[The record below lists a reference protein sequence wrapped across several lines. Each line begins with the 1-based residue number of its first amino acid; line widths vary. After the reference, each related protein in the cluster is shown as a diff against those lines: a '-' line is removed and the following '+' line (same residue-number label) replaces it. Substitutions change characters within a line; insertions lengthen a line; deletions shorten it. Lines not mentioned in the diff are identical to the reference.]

1 MNTTTTASPTAAF
14 PPVVELATQQWLNEP
29 AAAVGPPLDELSP
42 TDAREVLRQVQ
53 ASVPVELPPAQIDDR
68 VIPGG
73 PTGEVSIRIV
83 RPANTTGVLPVVL
96 HSHGDGWIP
105 GDKDTHE
112 RLGCELANQ
121 AQAVVVFD
129 YTPAPE
135 AHYPTQNEQAYTAL
149 HWAIASAAQTSADPT
164 RVVLI
169 GDSVGGNMTAALT
182 LMAKQ
187 HGGPQIA
194 AQLLFYLLTDAN
206 LDTSTYHRY
215 AEGPW
220 LSREAMRWFWDSY
233 LPDQGRQ
240 SEVTASPLQAS
251 PEQLRGLPP
260 ALIINGE
267 QDVLRDEGE
276 AYARKLSRAGVPVT
290 QVRYGGTIHT
300 VLLNPITHTVHD
312 MSACQDQV
320 SRARENPVAADA
332 IMSAAKAQGRE
343 RTIAARR
350 KLSTQ

>member
-1 MNTTTTASPTAAF
+1 MAAF
-14 PPVVELATQQWLNEP
+14 PPLVELATQQWLNEP
-29 AAAVGPPLDELSP
+29 AGPPLDELSP
-42 TDAREVLRQVQ
+42 TDAREVQRQVK
-53 ASVPVELPPAQIDDR
+53 ASVPVELPLAQIDDR

-73 PTGEVSIRIV
+73 PAGEVSIRIV
-83 RPANTTGVLPVVL
+83 RAANTTGVLPVVF
-96 HSHGDGWIP
+96 HSHGGGWIL

-121 AQAVVVFD
+121 AQAVVVFVD

-149 HWAIASAAQTSADPT
+149 QWAIASAAQISADPT

-169 GDSVGGNMTAALT
+169 GDSVGGNMTAVLT

-194 AQLLFYLLTDAN
+194 AQLLFYLVTDAN
-206 LDTSTYHRY
+206 LDTSTYQRY
-215 AEGPW
+215 TEGPW

-240 SEVTASPLQAS
+240 SEVTASPLDAS

-300 VLLNPITHTVHD
+300 VLLNPITHTVNG
-312 MSACQDQV
+312 MSVCQDQV
-320 SRARENPVAADA
+320 RRARENPVAADA

>member
-1 MNTTTTASPTAAF
+1 MTTTTAPSTTAAF
-14 PPVVELATQQWLNEP
+14 PPVI
-29 AAAVGPPLDELSP
+29 ELSP
-42 TDAREVLRQVQ
+42 ADAREVLRQVQ

-68 VIPGG
+68 AIPGG
-73 PTGEVSIRIV
+73 PTGEVSIWIV
-83 RPANTTGVLPVVL
+83 RPADTTGVLPVVF
-96 HSHGDGWIP
+96 HSRGGGWIP
-105 GDKDTHE
+105 GDKDTYE

-129 YTPAPE
+129 YTRAPE
-135 AHYPTQNEQAYTAL
+135 AHYPAQNEQAYTAL
-149 HWAIASAAQTSADPT
+149 HWAIPSAAQISAYPT

-169 GDSVGGNMTAALT
+169 GSVGCNMTAALT

-187 HGGPQIA
+187 HGGPHIA

-206 LDTSTYHRY
+206 LDTSTYQRHT
-215 AEGPW
+215 EGPW

-233 LPDQGRQ
+233 LPDQARQ

-267 QDVLRDEGE
+267 QDVLRDEGD
-276 AYARKLSRAGVPVT
+276 AYARRLSRAGVPVT

-300 VLLNPITHTVHD
+300 VPLNPVTDTVNG
-312 MSACQDQV
+312 MPVCQDQV
-320 SRARENPVAADA
+320 SRARENLVAADA

>member
-1 MNTTTTASPTAAF
+1 MSTTTAPSTTAAF
-14 PPVVELATQQWLNEP
+14 PPVVELSP
-29 AAAVGPPLDELSP
+29 A
-42 TDAREVLRQVQ
+42 DAREVLRQVQ
-53 ASVPVELPPAQIDDR
+53 VSVPVELPPAQIDDR

-96 HSHGDGWIP
+96 HSRGGGWIP

-121 AQAVVVFD
+121 ARVVVVFD

-135 AHYPTQNEQAYTAL
+135 AHYPTQNSQACTPL
-149 HWAIASAAQTSADPT
+149 HWAIASAAQITADPT

-169 GDSVGGNMTAALT
+169 GSAGGNMTAALT

-194 AQLLFYLLTDAN
+194 AQLLFYLVTDAN
-206 LDTSTYHRY
+206 LDTSTYQRH
-215 AEGPW
+215 AEDPW
-220 LSREAMRWFWDSY
+220 LSREPMRWFWDSC
-233 LPDQGRQ
+233 LPDQARQ

-267 QDVLRDEGE
+267 QDVLRDESE
-276 AYARKLSRAGVPVT
+276 AYARRLSRAGVPVT

-300 VLLNPITHTVHD
+300 VLLNPITGTVNGVPV
-312 MSACQDQV
+312 CQDQV
-320 SRARENPVAADA
+320 SRARENLVAADA

>member
-1 MNTTTTASPTAAF
+1 MTTTTAPSTTAAF
-14 PPVVELATQQWLNEP
+14 PPVI
-29 AAAVGPPLDELSP
+29 ELSP
-42 TDAREVLRQVQ
+42 ADAREVLRQVQ

-68 VIPGG
+68 AIPGG
-73 PTGEVSIRIV
+73 PTGEVSIWIV
-83 RPANTTGVLPVVL
+83 RPADTTGVLPVVF
-96 HSHGDGWIP
+96 HSRGGGWIL
-105 GDKDTHE
+105 GDKDTYE
-112 RLGCELANQ
+112 RLDCELANQ
-121 AQAVVVFD
+121 AQAVVVFVD
-129 YTPAPE
+129 YTRALE

-149 HWAIASAAQTSADPT
+149 HWAIASAAQISADPT

-169 GDSVGGNMTAALT
+169 GSVGCNMTAALT

-194 AQLLFYLLTDAN
+194 AQLLFYLVTDAS
-206 LDTSTYHRY
+206 LDTSTHQRH

-233 LPDQGRQ
+233 LPGQARQ

-267 QDVLRDEGE
+267 QDVLRDEGD
-276 AYARKLSRAGVPVT
+276 AYTRRLSRAGVPVT

-300 VLLNPITHTVHD
+300 VPLNPITDTVNG
-312 MSACQDQV
+312 MPVCQDQV
-320 SRARENPVAADA
+320 SRARENLVAADA
-332 IMSAAKAQGRE
+332 IMSAAKAQGRQ
-343 RTIAARR
+343 RTIAASR

>member
-1 MNTTTTASPTAAF
+1 MSTTTTPSPTAAF
-14 PPVVELATQQWLNEP
+14 PPVV
-29 AAAVGPPLDELSP
+29 ELSP

-53 ASVPVELPPAQIDDR
+53 ASVPVELPPAKIDDR

-83 RPANTTGVLPVVL
+83 RPANTTGVLPVVF
-96 HSHGDGWIP
+96 HSRGGWIP
-105 GDKDTHE
+105 GDNDTHE

-121 AQAVVVFD
+121 ARAVVVFDD

-149 HWAIASAAQTSADPT
+149 HWAIASAAQISADPT

-169 GDSVGGNMTAALT
+169 GSVGCNMTAALT

-194 AQLLFYLLTDAN
+194 AQLLFYLVTDAG

-220 LSREAMRWFWDSY
+220 LSRESMRWFWDSY
-233 LPDQGRQ
+233 LPDQARQ

-276 AYARKLSRAGVPVT
+276 AYARRLSRAGVPVT

-300 VLLNPITHTVHD
+300 VLLNPITDTVHD
-312 MSACQDQV
+312 MPVCQDQV
-320 SRARENPVAADA
+320 SRARENLAAADA

>member
-1 MNTTTTASPTAAF
+1 MTTTTAPSTTAAF
-14 PPVVELATQQWLNEP
+14 PPVI
-29 AAAVGPPLDELSP
+29 ELSP
-42 TDAREVLRQVQ
+42 ADAREVLRQVQ

-68 VIPGG
+68 AIPGG

-83 RPANTTGVLPVVL
+83 RPADTTGVLPVVF
-96 HSHGDGWIP
+96 HSRGGGWIP
-105 GDKDTHE
+105 GDKDTYE

-129 YTPAPE
+129 YTRAPE
-135 AHYPTQNEQAYTAL
+135 AHYPIQNEQAYTAL
-149 HWAIASAAQTSADPT
+149 HRAIPSAAQISADPT

-169 GDSVGGNMTAALT
+169 GSVGGNMTAALT

-194 AQLLFYLLTDAN
+194 AQLLFYLVTDAN
-206 LDTSTYHRY
+206 LDTSTYQRH

-220 LSREAMRWFWDSY
+220 LSREAMRWFWDSC
-233 LPDQGRQ
+233 LPDQARQ

-276 AYARKLSRAGVPVT
+276 AYARRLSRAGVPVT
-290 QVRYGGTIHT
+290 QVRYGGTT
-300 VLLNPITHTVHD
+300 RSTPCCSTRSPTP
-312 MSACQDQV
+312 STAC
-320 SRARENPVAADA
+320 RCART
-332 IMSAAKAQGRE
+332 R
-343 RTIAARR
+343 
-350 KLSTQ
+350 

>member
-1 MNTTTTASPTAAF
+1 MTTTTAPSTTAAF
-14 PPVVELATQQWLNEP
+14 PPVVELSP
-29 AAAVGPPLDELSP
+29 A
-42 TDAREVLRQVQ
+42 DAREVLRQAR

-68 VIPGG
+68 AIPGG
-73 PTGEVSIRIV
+73 PTGEVSIWIV
-83 RPANTTGVLPVVL
+83 RPADTTGVLSVVFR
-96 HSHGDGWIP
+96 SRGGWIL
-105 GDKDTHE
+105 GDKDTYE
-112 RLGCELANQ
+112 RLDCELANQ
-121 AQAVVVFD
+121 AQAVVVFAD
-129 YTPAPE
+129 YTRALE

-149 HWAIASAAQTSADPT
+149 HWAIASAAQISADPT
-164 RVVLI
+164 RVILI
-169 GDSVGGNMTAALT
+169 GSVGCNMTAALT

-194 AQLLFYLLTDAN
+194 AQLLFYLVTDAS
-206 LDTSTYHRY
+206 LDTSTYQRH
-215 AEGPW
+215 AEGSW

-233 LPDQGRQ
+233 LPDQARQ

-267 QDVLRDEGE
+267 QDEFRDEGD
-276 AYARKLSRAGVPVT
+276 AYARRLSRAGVPVT
-290 QVRYGGTIHT
+290 QVRFGGTIHT
-300 VLLNPITHTVHD
+300 VPLNPITDTVNG
-312 MSACQDQV
+312 MPVCQDQV
-320 SRARENPVAADA
+320 SRARENLVAADA

>member
-1 MNTTTTASPTAAF
+1 MNTTTAPSTTAAF
-14 PPVVELATQQWLNEP
+14 PPVI
-29 AAAVGPPLDELSP
+29 ELSP
-42 TDAREVLRQVQ
+42 ADAREVLRQVQ
-53 ASVPVELPPAQIDDR
+53 ASVPVELPLAQIDDR

-96 HSHGDGWIP
+96 HSHGGGWIP
-105 GDKDTHE
+105 GDKDIHE
-112 RLGCELANQ
+112 RLGCELADQ
-121 AQAVVVFD
+121 AQAVVVFVR

-135 AHYPTQNEQAYTAL
+135 AHYPTQNEQVYTAL
-149 HWAIASAAQTSADPT
+149 HWAVASAAQISAGPT

-169 GDSVGGNMTAALT
+169 GSVGGNMTAALT

-194 AQLLFYLLTDAN
+194 AQLLFYLVTDAC
-206 LDTSTYHRY
+206 
-215 AEGPW
+215 
-220 LSREAMRWFWDSY
+220 
-233 LPDQGRQ
+233 
-240 SEVTASPLQAS
+240 
-251 PEQLRGLPP
+251 
-260 ALIINGE
+260 
-267 QDVLRDEGE
+267 
-276 AYARKLSRAGVPVT
+276 ARRLSRAGVPVT

-300 VLLNPITHTVHD
+300 VLLNPITHTVD
-312 MSACQDQV
+312 GMPVCQDQV
-320 SRARENPVAADA
+320 SCARENLVAADA

>member
-1 MNTTTTASPTAAF
+1 MTTTTAPSTTAAF
-14 PPVVELATQQWLNEP
+14 PPVI
-29 AAAVGPPLDELSP
+29 ELSP
-42 TDAREVLRQVQ
+42 ADAREVLRQVQ

-68 VIPGG
+68 AIPGG
-73 PTGEVSIRIV
+73 PTGEVSIWIV
-83 RPANTTGVLPVVL
+83 RPADTTGVLPVVF
-96 HSHGDGWIP
+96 HSRGGGWIL
-105 GDKDTHE
+105 GDKDTYE

-129 YTPAPE
+129 YTRAPE
-135 AHYPTQNEQAYTAL
+135 AHYPIQNEQAYTAL
-149 HWAIASAAQTSADPT
+149 HRAIPSAAQISADPT

-169 GDSVGGNMTAALT
+169 GSVGCNMTAALT

-194 AQLLFYLLTDAN
+194 AQLLFYLVTDAN
-206 LDTSTYHRY
+206 LDTSTYQRH

-220 LSREAMRWFWDSY
+220 LSREAMRWFWDSC
-233 LPDQGRQ
+233 LPDQARQ

-276 AYARKLSRAGVPVT
+276 AYARRLSRAGVPVT
-290 QVRYGGTIHT
+290 QVRYGGTT
-300 VLLNPITHTVHD
+300 RSTPCCSTRSPTP
-312 MSACQDQV
+312 STAC
-320 SRARENPVAADA
+320 RCART
-332 IMSAAKAQGRE
+332 R
-343 RTIAARR
+343 
-350 KLSTQ
+350 

>member
-1 MNTTTTASPTAAF
+1 MTTTTAPSTTAAF
-14 PPVVELATQQWLNEP
+14 PPVI
-29 AAAVGPPLDELSP
+29 ELSP
-42 TDAREVLRQVQ
+42 ADAREVLRQVQ

-68 VIPGG
+68 AIPGG
-73 PTGEVSIRIV
+73 PTGEVSIWIV
-83 RPANTTGVLPVVL
+83 RPADTTEVLPVVF
-96 HSHGDGWIP
+96 HSRGGGWIL
-105 GDKDTHE
+105 GDKDTYE
-112 RLGCELANQ
+112 RLDCELANQ
-121 AQAVVVFD
+121 AQAVVVFVD
-129 YTPAPE
+129 YTRALE

-149 HWAIASAAQTSADPT
+149 HWAIASEAQISAGPA

-169 GDSVGGNMTAALT
+169 DSAGCNMTAALT

-194 AQLLFYLLTDAN
+194 AQLMFYLVTDAG
-206 LDTSTYHRY
+206 LDTSTYQRH

-233 LPDQGRQ
+233 LPDQARQ
-240 SEVTASPLQAS
+240 SEVTASPLKAS

-260 ALIINGE
+260 ALIISGE
-267 QDVLRDEGE
+267 QDVLRDEGDT
-276 AYARKLSRAGVPVT
+276 YARNSRGAGVPVT

-300 VLLNPITHTVHD
+300 VPLNPITDTVNG
-312 MSACQDQV
+312 MPVCQDQV
-320 SRARENPVAADA
+320 SRARENLVAADA

>member
-1 MNTTTTASPTAAF
+1 MTTTTAPSTTAAF
-14 PPVVELATQQWLNEP
+14 PPVI
-29 AAAVGPPLDELSP
+29 ELSP
-42 TDAREVLRQVQ
+42 ADAREVLRQVQ

-83 RPANTTGVLPVVL
+83 RPADTTGVLPVVF
-96 HSHGDGWIP
+96 HSRGGGWIP
-105 GDKDTHE
+105 GDKDTYE

-121 AQAVVVFD
+121 AQVVVVFD
-129 YTPAPE
+129 YTPVPE
-135 AHYPTQNEQAYTAL
+135 AHYPIQNSQAYTAL
-149 HWAIASAAQTSADPT
+149 HWAFASAAQISADLT

-169 GDSVGGNMTAALT
+169 GSVGGNMTAALT

-194 AQLLFYLLTDAN
+194 AQLLFYLVTDAN
-206 LDTSTYHRY
+206 LDTSTYQRH

-233 LPDQGRQ
+233 LPDQARQ

-276 AYARKLSRAGVPVT
+276 AYARRLSRAGVPVT

-300 VLLNPITHTVHD
+300 VLLNPITDTVNG
-312 MSACQDQV
+312 MPVCQDQV
-320 SRARENPVAADA
+320 SRARENLVAADA

>member
-1 MNTTTTASPTAAF
+1 MVFHS
-14 PPVVELATQQWLNEP
+14 
-29 AAAVGPPLDELSP
+29 
-42 TDAREVLRQVQ
+42 R
-53 ASVPVELPPAQIDDR
+53 
-68 VIPGG
+68 GG
-73 PTGEVSIRIV
+73 
-83 RPANTTGVLPVVL
+83 
-96 HSHGDGWIP
+96 GWIP
-105 GDKDTHE
+105 GDKDTYE

-121 AQAVVVFD
+121 AQAVVVFVD
-129 YTPAPE
+129 YTRAPE
-135 AHYPTQNEQAYTAL
+135 AHYPAQNEQAYTAL
-149 HWAIASAAQTSADPT
+149 HWAIPSAAQISAYPT

-169 GDSVGGNMTAALT
+169 GSVGCNMTAALT

-187 HGGPQIA
+187 HGGPHIA

-206 LDTSTYHRY
+206 LDTSTYQRHT
-215 AEGPW
+215 EGPW

-233 LPDQGRQ
+233 LPDQARQ

-276 AYARKLSRAGVPVT
+276 AYARRLSRAGVPVT

-300 VLLNPITHTVHD
+300 VPLNPVTDTVNG
-312 MSACQDQV
+312 MPVCQDQV
-320 SRARENPVAADA
+320 SRARENLVAADA

>member
-1 MNTTTTASPTAAF
+1 MNTTTAPSTTAAF
-14 PPVVELATQQWLNEP
+14 PPVI
-29 AAAVGPPLDELSP
+29 ELSP
-42 TDAREVLRQVQ
+42 ADAREVLRQVQ
-53 ASVPVELPPAQIDDR
+53 ASVPVELPLAQIDDR

-83 RPANTTGVLPVVL
+83 RPANTTGVMPVVL
-96 HSHGDGWIP
+96 HSHGGGCIP
-105 GDKDTHE
+105 GDKDIHE

-121 AQAVVVFD
+121 AQAVVVFVR

-135 AHYPTQNEQAYTAL
+135 ADYPTQNEQVYTAL
-149 HWAIASAAQTSADPT
+149 HWAVASAAQISAGPI

-169 GDSVGGNMTAALT
+169 GSVGGNMTAALT

-194 AQLLFYLLTDAN
+194 AQLLFYLVTDTI
-206 LDTSTYHRY
+206 LGTSTCQRC
-215 AEGPW
+215 AEGSW
-220 LSREAMRWFWDSY
+220 LSREAMGWFWDSY

-276 AYARKLSRAGVPVT
+276 ACARRLSRAGVPVT

-300 VLLNPITHTVHD
+300 VLLNPITHTVD
-312 MSACQDQV
+312 GMPVCQDQV
-320 SRARENPVAADA
+320 SCARDNLVAADA
-332 IMSAAKAQGRE
+332 IMSAAMAQGRE

>member
-1 MNTTTTASPTAAF
+1 MTTTTAPSTTAAF
-14 PPVVELATQQWLNEP
+14 PPVI
-29 AAAVGPPLDELSP
+29 ELSP
-42 TDAREVLRQVQ
+42 ADAREVLRQVQ

-68 VIPGG
+68 AIPGG
-73 PTGEVSIRIV
+73 PTGEVSIWIV
-83 RPANTTGVLPVVL
+83 RPADTTGVLPVVF
-96 HSHGDGWIP
+96 HSRGGGWIL
-105 GDKDTHE
+105 GDKDTYE
-112 RLGCELANQ
+112 RLDCELANQ
-121 AQAVVVFD
+121 AQAVVVFVD
-129 YTPAPE
+129 YTRALE

-149 HWAIASAAQTSADPT
+149 HWAIASAAQISADPT
-164 RVVLI
+164 RVFLI
-169 GDSVGGNMTAALT
+169 GSVGGNMTAALT

-194 AQLLFYLLTDAN
+194 AQLLFYLVTDAS
-206 LDTSTYHRY
+206 LDTSTHQRH

-233 LPDQGRQ
+233 LPDQARQ

-267 QDVLRDEGE
+267 QDVLRDEGD
-276 AYARKLSRAGVPVT
+276 AYARNSRGAGVPVT
-290 QVRYGGTIHT
+290 RVRYGGMIHT
-300 VLLNPITHTVHD
+300 VPLNPITDTVNG
-312 MSACQDQV
+312 MPVCQDQV
-320 SRARENPVAADA
+320 SRVRENLVAADA

-350 KLSTQ
+350 KLSPQ

>member
-1 MNTTTTASPTAAF
+1 
-14 PPVVELATQQWLNEP
+14 
-29 AAAVGPPLDELSP
+29 
-42 TDAREVLRQVQ
+42 
-53 ASVPVELPPAQIDDR
+53 
-68 VIPGG
+68 
-73 PTGEVSIRIV
+73 
-83 RPANTTGVLPVVL
+83 
-96 HSHGDGWIP
+96 
-105 GDKDTHE
+105 
-112 RLGCELANQ
+112 
-121 AQAVVVFD
+121 
-129 YTPAPE
+129 
-135 AHYPTQNEQAYTAL
+135 
-149 HWAIASAAQTSADPT
+149 
-164 RVVLI
+164 
-169 GDSVGGNMTAALT
+169 MTVALT

-194 AQLLFYLLTDAN
+194 AQLLFYLVTDAN
-206 LDTSTYHRY
+206 LDTSTYQRH

-233 LPDQGRQ
+233 LPDQARQ

-276 AYARKLSRAGVPVT
+276 AYARRLSRAGVPVT

-300 VLLNPITHTVHD
+300 VLLNPITNTVNG
-312 MSACQDQV
+312 MPVCQDQV
-320 SRARENPVAADA
+320 SRARENLVAADA

>member
-1 MNTTTTASPTAAF
+1 MNTTTAASTTAAF
-14 PPVVELATQQWLNEP
+14 PPVVELSP
-29 AAAVGPPLDELSP
+29 A
-42 TDAREVLRQVQ
+42 DAREVLRQVQ

-83 RPANTTGVLPVVL
+83 RPANTTGVLPVVF
-96 HSHGDGWIP
+96 HSRGGGWIP

-121 AQAVVVFD
+121 ARAIVFVG
-129 YTPAPE
+129 YTPASE

-149 HWAIASAAQTSADPT
+149 HWAIASAAQISAGPA

-169 GDSVGGNMTAALT
+169 GSVGGNMTAALT

-194 AQLLFYLLTDAN
+194 AQLLFYLVTDAG

-220 LSREAMRWFWDSY
+220 LSREAMRWFRDSC
-233 LPDQGRQ
+233 LPDQARQ

-276 AYARKLSRAGVPVT
+276 AYARRLSRAGVPVT

-300 VLLNPITHTVHD
+300 VLLNPITRTVHD
-312 MSACQDQV
+312 MPVCQDQV
-320 SRARENPVAADA
+320 SRARENLVAADA
-332 IMSAAKAQGRE
+332 IMSAATAQGRE

>member
-1 MNTTTTASPTAAF
+1 MTTTTAPSTTAAF
-14 PPVVELATQQWLNEP
+14 PPVI
-29 AAAVGPPLDELSP
+29 ELSP
-42 TDAREVLRQVQ
+42 ADAREVLRQVQ

-83 RPANTTGVLPVVL
+83 RPADTTGVLPVVF
-96 HSHGDGWIP
+96 HSRGGGWIP
-105 GDKDTHE
+105 GDKDTYE

-121 AQAVVVFD
+121 AQVVVVFD
-129 YTPAPE
+129 YTPVPE
-135 AHYPTQNEQAYTAL
+135 AHYPIQNSQAYTAL
-149 HWAIASAAQTSADPT
+149 HWAFASAAQISADLT

-169 GDSVGGNMTAALT
+169 GSVGGNMTAALT

-194 AQLLFYLLTDAN
+194 AQLLFYLVTDAN
-206 LDTSTYHRY
+206 LDTSTYQRH

-220 LSREAMRWFWDSY
+220 LSRDAMRCFWDSC
-233 LPDQGRQ
+233 LPDQARQ

-276 AYARKLSRAGVPVT
+276 AYARRLSRAGVPVT

-300 VLLNPITHTVHD
+300 VLLNPTTDTVNGV
-312 MSACQDQV
+312 SVCQDQV
-320 SRARENPVAADA
+320 SRARENLVAADA

>member
-1 MNTTTTASPTAAF
+1 MAIALRPSNSSCATSPVESRFQTNDVQPSGNVPSRIVK
-14 PPVVELATQQWLNEP
+14 PPGATEALPTVLYVHGGGWVLGNADTHDRLVRELAVGTG
-29 AAAVGPPLDELSP
+29 AAVVFVDYDRSP
-42 TDAREVLRQVQ
+42 EARY
-53 ASVPVELPPAQIDDR
+53 PVAIEQGYATAR
-68 VIPGG
+68 W
-73 PTGEVSIRIV
+73 IV
-83 RPANTTGVLPVVL
+83 REGA
-96 HSHGDGWIP
+96 
-105 GDKDTHE
+105 
-112 RLGCELANQ
+112 ANQ
-121 AQAVVVFD
+121 LDPDRIAV
-129 YTPAPE
+129 A
-135 AHYPTQNEQAYTAL
+135 
-149 HWAIASAAQTSADPT
+149 
-164 RVVLI
+164 

-182 LMAKQ
+182 LMVKQ

-194 AQLLFYLLTDAN
+194 AQLLFYLVTDGN
-206 LDTSTYHRY
+206 LDTSTYQRH

-276 AYARKLSRAGVPVT
+276 AYARNSRGAGVPVT

-300 VLLNPITHTVHD
+300 VLLNPITHTVND
-312 MSACQDQV
+312 MPVCQDQV
-320 SRARENPVAADA
+320 SRARENLAAADA

>member
-1 MNTTTTASPTAAF
+1 MTTTTAPSTTAAF
-14 PPVVELATQQWLNEP
+14 PPVI
-29 AAAVGPPLDELSP
+29 ELSP
-42 TDAREVLRQVQ
+42 ADAREVLRQVQ

-68 VIPGG
+68 AIPGG
-73 PTGEVSIRIV
+73 PTGEVSIWIV
-83 RPANTTGVLPVVL
+83 RPADTTGVLPVVF
-96 HSHGDGWIP
+96 HSRGGGWIL
-105 GDKDTHE
+105 GDKDTYE
-112 RLGCELANQ
+112 RLDCELANQ
-121 AQAVVVFD
+121 AQAVVVFVD
-129 YTPAPE
+129 YTRALE

-149 HWAIASAAQTSADPT
+149 HWAIASEAQISAGPA

-169 GDSVGGNMTAALT
+169 DSAGCNMTAALT

-194 AQLLFYLLTDAN
+194 AQLMFYLVTDAG
-206 LDTSTYHRY
+206 LDTSTYQRH

-233 LPDQGRQ
+233 LPDQARQ
-240 SEVTASPLQAS
+240 SEVTASPLKAS

-260 ALIINGE
+260 ALIISGE
-267 QDVLRDEGE
+267 QDVLRDEGDT
-276 AYARKLSRAGVPVT
+276 YARNSRGAGVPVT

-300 VLLNPITHTVHD
+300 VPLNPITDTVNG
-312 MSACQDQV
+312 MPVCQDQV
-320 SRARENPVAADA
+320 SRARENLVAADA

>member
-1 MNTTTTASPTAAF
+1 MTTTTAPSTTAAF
-14 PPVVELATQQWLNEP
+14 PPVI
-29 AAAVGPPLDELSP
+29 ELSP
-42 TDAREVLRQVQ
+42 ADAREVLRQVQ

-68 VIPGG
+68 AIPGG
-73 PTGEVSIRIV
+73 PTGEVSIWIV
-83 RPANTTGVLPVVL
+83 RPADTTGVLPVVF
-96 HSHGDGWIP
+96 HSRGGGWIP
-105 GDKDTHE
+105 GDKDTYE

-129 YTPAPE
+129 YTRAPE
-135 AHYPTQNEQAYTAL
+135 AHYPIQNEQAYTAL
-149 HWAIASAAQTSADPT
+149 HRAIPSAAQISADPT

-169 GDSVGGNMTAALT
+169 GSVGGNMTAALT

-194 AQLLFYLLTDAN
+194 AQLLFYLVTDAN
-206 LDTSTYHRY
+206 LDTSTYQRH

-220 LSREAMRWFWDSY
+220 LSREAMRWFWDSC
-233 LPDQGRQ
+233 LPDQARQ

-276 AYARKLSRAGVPVT
+276 AYARRLSRAGVPVT

-300 VLLNPITHTVHD
+300 VLLNPITDTVNG
-312 MSACQDQV
+312 MPVCQDQV
-320 SRARENPVAADA
+320 SRARENLVAADA